1 MPVPPSPST
10 PVTSNFPPMT
20 RPELSGGADARI
32 AFGVSTPLICGE
44 ILSSRAHA
52 RVSDLRRDVDRVER
66 DVRLDERAMDRRELR
81 ARELGARE
89 EPIAAA
95 DGLDP
100 APRAHVREEQRD

>member
-32 AFGVSTPLICGE
+32 AFGVSTPLISGE
-44 ILSSRAHA
+44 ILSSRARA
-52 RVSDLRRDVDRVER
+52 GVADLRRDVDRVKREGVFRLAPLFARGLRGGGRVER

-81 ARELGARE
+81 AREL
-89 EPIAAA
+89 
-95 DGLDP
+95 
-100 APRAHVREEQRD
+100 RA